1 MQKLNKDFY
10 CGNDVTEIARALLG
24 KMIITKFDSIT
35 TAARIVETEAYA
47 GIVDKASHAYAGRR
61 TARTEVMFGEG
72 GTAYVYLCYG
82 IHQMFNVVTNE
93 KEKPDA
99 VLIRGIEPVTGIDE
113 MLKRSR
119 KKQFDNTIGRGPGN
133 VGKALGIFTEHTGM
147 SLLSNLFFIADDDF
161 SHFPVMAGK
170 RIGVDYAGAHAK
182 WLYRFFIK
190 DHKHV
195 TKHAFNK
202 EAIEL
207 L

>member
-10 CGNDVTEIARALLG
+10 FNNDVTEIARALLG
-24 KMIITKFDSIT
+24 KIVVTKFNGIT

-61 TARTEVMFGEG
+61 TARTEIMFGEG

-82 IHQMFNVVTNE
+82 IHHMFNVVTNE
-93 KEKPDA
+93 NEKPDA
-99 VLIRGIEPVTGIDE
+99 VLIRGVEPVTGIDE
-113 MLKRSR
+113 MLRRS
-119 KKQFDNTIGRGPGN
+119 KKEKPDHSIGRGPGN
-133 VGKALGIFTEHTGM
+133 AGKALGIFTHHTGS
-147 SLLSNLFFIADDDF
+147 SLLSTHFFITGDGVTDV
-161 SHFPVMAGK
+161 PVMCSK

-190 DHKHV
+190 DNLHV